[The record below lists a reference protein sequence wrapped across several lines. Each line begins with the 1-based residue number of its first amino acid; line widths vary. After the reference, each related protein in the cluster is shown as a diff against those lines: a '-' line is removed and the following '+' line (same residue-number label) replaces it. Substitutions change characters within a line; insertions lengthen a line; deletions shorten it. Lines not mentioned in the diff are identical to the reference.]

1 MTQRG
6 LGRVQFMAHK
16 AEIERRLAAGETGR
30 MIYDDLASGDRP
42 KITLSYRNFMN
53 YVRKEVG
60 PQYKSK
66 HSTVKPKPSSPSPST
81 GNQQG
86 GVKKIDFGEAETG
99 TPHNPTPD
107 ESDLY

>member
-30 MIYDDLASGDRP
+30 MIYDDLASGDSPR
-42 KITLSYRNFMN
+42 ITLSYRNFMN

-66 HSTVKPKPSSPSPST
+66 HSSEKPKPSTPPPST
-81 GNQQG
+81 GENRG
-86 GVKKIDFGEAETG
+86 GVKKLDYGEAETG
-99 TPHNPTPD
+99 TPHNPEPNED
-107 ESDLY
+107 DLY